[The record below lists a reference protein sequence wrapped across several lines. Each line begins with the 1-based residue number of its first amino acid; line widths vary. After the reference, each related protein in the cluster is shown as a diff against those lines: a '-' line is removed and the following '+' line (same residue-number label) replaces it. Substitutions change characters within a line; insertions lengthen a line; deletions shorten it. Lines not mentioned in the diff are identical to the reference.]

1 MDSPD
6 RRTDFATAEKIDMA
20 LKTKRAFDTHTAMR
34 FLTIA
39 GIPDR
44 LARNVLDRPFGGTR
58 ADNLLNGGQDRRK
71 RR

>member
-6 RRTDFATAEKIDMA
+6 RRTDFVTAEKIDMA
-20 LKTKRAFDTHTAMR
+20 LKTKRAFDAHTAMR

-39 GIPDR
+39 GVPDQ
-44 LARNVLDRPFGGTR
+44 LARNVLERPFGGTR
-58 ADNLLNGGQDRRK
+58 ADHGLTGSPERRK